1 MGQVSSGTKEGNTVT
16 KTRCQSWFC
25 FDEKKFPIKSSR
37 F

>member
-16 KTRCQSWFC
+16 KTSCQSWFY
-25 FDEKKFPIKSSR
+25 FDEKKFPIVSGA